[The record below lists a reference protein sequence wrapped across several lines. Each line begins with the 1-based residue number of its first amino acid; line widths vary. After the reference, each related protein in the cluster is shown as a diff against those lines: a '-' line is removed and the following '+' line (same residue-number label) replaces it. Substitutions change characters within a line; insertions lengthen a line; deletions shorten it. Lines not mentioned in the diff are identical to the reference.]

1 MSKLT
6 EGISKEET
14 KQIRRMIRRNFQI
27 PLFYSHVRQQGLGCL
42 HSMMK
47 YIEWLYPNAE
57 DKEKRVA
64 AMKRQSVFYN
74 ICVQI
79 NTLGTGLFCALEK
92 EARDNPDFDPSTI
105 NKIKVA
111 IMGPAAG
118 IGDSFYQVIF
128 RVLCASIAI
137 PFALEGSVL
146 GGLIF
151 IGLYSVFHIA
161 GMYICG
167 FTSYKMGTSFVEKA
181 FASGILPLITKAAGV
196 MGMVMVGSMIAK
208 NVKVPLSFA
217 IVVGEAELSI
227 MEVLDGIAPGLLSMG
242 LSLLCFWLVRYKK
255 VNINIVMLGI
265 FVFAIIGAL
274 VGIF

>member
-6 EGISKEET
+6 EGMSREEQ
-14 KQIRRMIRRNFQI
+14 KQISRMIRRNFQI

-47 YIEWLYPNAE
+47 YIEWLYPRPE
-57 DKEKRVA
+57 DKERRVA

-79 NTLGTGLFCALEK
+79 NPIGTGLFCALEK
-92 EARDNPDFDPSTI
+92 EARDNPDFDPSAI

-151 IGLYSVFHIA
+151 IGLYSILHIA
-161 GMYICG
+161 GMYLSG
-167 FTSYKMGTSFVEKA
+167 FTSYKMGASFVEKA
-181 FASGILPLITKAAGV
+181 FSSGILPLITKAAGI
-196 MGMVMVGSMIAK
+196 MGMVMVGSMIAQT
-208 NVKVPLSFA
+208 VKVPLKFA
-217 IVVGEAELSI
+217 IVVGEATLPI
-227 MEVLDGIAPGLLSMG
+227 LDVLNGIAPGI
-242 LSLLCFWLVRYKK
+242 LSLALSLGCFWLVRKKK
-255 VNINIVMLGI
+255 VNINIIMLGI
-265 FVFAIIGAL
+265 FVFAILGAV